1 MAALDV
7 FLPVIRKH
15 ISGPLD
21 LMMRQSA
28 LEAAI
33 TFCRESLF
41 CRDTLTL
48 ENVAAGATHALTE
61 NNQVKCVK
69 RLQVKDYSERLNNAD
84 ASGRELL
91 AGIDF
96 AVISANHISFNR
108 AFGRVEIL
116 FAVEPRRNASEVP
129 DALADDYIDVIA
141 AGALDDLYLMPGRPW
156 SDPQRAAYFRALF
169 TDGYRRAYR
178 DALNNSPITGFHNP
192 VRRHEFY

>member
-7 FLPVIRKH
+7 FLPAIRKH
-15 ISGPLD
+15 INGPLD

-41 CRDTLTL
+41 CRDSLTLTD
-48 ENVAAGATHALTE
+48 VVPDVTHVLTQSE
-61 NNQVKCVK
+61 QVKCVK
-69 RLQVKDYSERLNNAD
+69 RLQVMDHSERLSNAD
-84 ASGRELL
+84 AKGNELV

-96 AVISANHISFNR
+96 TVISANNLAFNR
-108 AFGRVEIL
+108 AFSQVEIL
-116 FAVEPRRNASEVP
+116 FAVEPQRDVSEVP
-129 DALADDYIDVIA
+129 DALADDYADAIA
-141 AGALDDLYLMPGRPW
+141 AGALEDLYLMPGKPW
-156 SDPQRAAYFRALF
+156 SDPQRAQYFRAIF